1 MTPPVVLT
9 IEAEADLD
17 EAAQWYESRSVGLGI
32 DLIAKTRD
40 TFVRIAD
47 NPELYP
53 IVLYPIVHEDIRRA
67 PVRRFPY
74 GVFYRPK
81 SDRIEVVGIFHDRRD
96 PSIWQS
102 RA

>member
-1 MTPPVVLT
+1 MTLPVVLT
-9 IEAEADLD
+9 AAAEDDLD
-17 EAAQWYESRSVGLGI
+17 EAAQWYENRSVGLGAN
-32 DLIAKTRD
+32 LVTKVRD
-40 TFVRIAD
+40 TLFRIRD

-53 IVLYPIVHEDIRRA
+53 VVHRDIRRA

-81 SDRIEVVGIFHDRRD
+81 SDRVEVVGVFHDRRD
-96 PSIWQS
+96 PSVWKA